1 MIHPHEAVTHKN
13 ERGAS
18 PVELPSRPSCLL
30 VIVYLL
36 SFIRCTETPKEVCF
50 VEEKVSYEIEKS
62 EINRQKMHLTVTNR
76 RPQYLRKSQ
85 KEVKQEIAVQLYQ
98 IFKKYV

>member
-1 MIHPHEAVTHKN
+1 M
-13 ERGAS
+13 
-18 PVELPSRPSCLL
+18 
-30 VIVYLL
+30 
-36 SFIRCTETPKEVCF
+36 
-50 VEEKVSYEIEKS
+50 EEKVSYEIEKS

-76 RPQYLRKSQ
+76 RPQFLRKSQ